1 MSARLVRDMTRAVAQ
16 SIVKVCLTLVCAA
29 TLLLAQRTLEYDRS
43 VVSQVRIDARDL
55 GYPPVDV
62 IPSGE
67 SAITALTV
75 APDGVVY
82 GATSGVKSHLFAL
95 DPLHG
100 YVQPLGYLKDVT
112 TVHGALAIASNGDV
126 YIGGSIAVDNGGAG
140 YDTYPGGHLLR
151 YRPAPDQAAH
161 PIRIDVACETTDLGI
176 PVEHEGIYALAFNR
190 ERTVLYGLT
199 YPSGN
204 FFRYDVAGAKFMPL
218 GQVAEHRIRG
228 EKFERDRLIGRAL
241 AVDSKGNVFTS
252 GEDGAIFCY
261 RHGAAIEKLAI
272 KVPAEPGRE
281 VYNRVEVWSSDASGT
296 LYGGTSDG
304 YLFCLYPDSLTLEN
318 LGKPLN
324 QYRINGLV
332 RAHNGKFYGTGGDDD
347 DMARLFSYDPN
358 SGVYQVLG
366 FIDVNRRPYY
376 TWQAY
381 RIGAMSVGT
390 DGTVYLGE
398 SERKSRLYLYY
409 PE

>member
-1 MSARLVRDMTRAVAQ
+1 MSKRLVITFLCAV
-16 SIVKVCLTLVCAA
+16 

-67 SAITALTV
+67 SAITALAV
-75 APDGVVY
+75 APNGIVY
-82 GATSGVKSHLFAL
+82 GATSGAKSHLFAL

-100 YVQPLGYLKDVT
+100 YVQPLGFLKDVA

-126 YIGGSIAVDNGGAG
+126 YIGGS
-140 YDTYPGGHLLR
+140 HLLR
-151 YRPAPDQAAH
+151 YRPPQDQAAH
-161 PIRIDVACETTDLGI
+161 PIQIHTACETTDLGI
-176 PVEHEGIYALAFNR
+176 PVEHESIYALAADNQR
-190 ERTVLYGLT
+190 DVLYGLT

-204 FFRYDVAGAKFMPL
+204 FFRYSIAGAKFTPL
-218 GQVAEHRIRG
+218 GKVAEHRIHG
-228 EKFERDRLIGRAL
+228 EKFELDRLIGHAL
-241 AVDSKGNVFTS
+241 AVAGNGNVLTS
-252 GEDGAIFCY
+252 GEDGALFRY
-261 RHGAAIEKLAI
+261 LPDSPAIQKLAI
-272 KVPAEPGRE
+272 TVPGEPGRE
-281 VYNRVEVWSSDASGT
+281 GYNRVEVWSSDASGT

-304 YLFCLYPDSLTLEN
+304 YLFRLYPDSLTVEN

-324 QYRINGLV
+324 QYRINGLI
-332 RAHNGKFYGTGGDDD
+332 RAHNGKFYGAGGDDD

-358 SGVYQVLG
+358 TGVYQVLG

-376 TWQAY
+376 AWQAY
-381 RIGAMSVGT
+381 RIGAMAIGA

-409 PE
+409 PQ